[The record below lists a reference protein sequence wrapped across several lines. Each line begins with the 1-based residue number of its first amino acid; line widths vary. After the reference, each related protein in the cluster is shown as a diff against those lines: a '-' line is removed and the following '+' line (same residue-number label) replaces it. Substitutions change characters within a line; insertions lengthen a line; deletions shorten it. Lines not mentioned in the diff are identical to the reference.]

1 MVWKSIVMF
10 YYSLKDFKR
19 RFNCSHVTKVSPQ
32 TFARGYKKRIQLGKT
47 LYRFPDFINKKYF
60 TLILRTM
67 FLTPLGNSV
76 TGMEIS
82 TMQKQPAEGH
92 FKIQIKVSQNS
103 RENTYANVSF
113 LIKLQGLGLQLC

>member
-1 MVWKSIVMF
+1 
-10 YYSLKDFKR
+10 
-19 RFNCSHVTKVSPQ
+19 
-32 TFARGYKKRIQLGKT
+32 
-47 LYRFPDFINKKYF
+47 
-60 TLILRTM
+60 M